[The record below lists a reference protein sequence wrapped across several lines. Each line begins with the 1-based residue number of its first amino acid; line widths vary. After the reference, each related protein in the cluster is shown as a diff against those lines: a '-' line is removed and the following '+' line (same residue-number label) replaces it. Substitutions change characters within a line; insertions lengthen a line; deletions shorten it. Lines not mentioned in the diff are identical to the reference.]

1 MAFERRTAPSCLY
14 VNKRLCKIRHYRYFS
29 KARPG
34 RVNPISHRGGLLWP
48 RVFSAG
54 YNTAFTKEV
63 VNDTNWLLRYVH
75 HRQFKKK
82 FKALA
87 ARHFVWRPSESRGPL
102 IFFDFSFINFGA
114 DIFRAFRLDFWK
126 ALKSRVLKL
135 DTNPFAWKV
144 LIYISID
151 MCKETAKNLSGNNF
165 LSPWS

>member
-1 MAFERRTAPSCLY
+1 MSGAVHFSEWPKFGPWWFSYSSGHGPVMERKAMALLQVIPLEKLMHISGTSSTL
-14 VNKRLCKIRHYRYFS
+14 
-29 KARPG
+29 
-34 RVNPISHRGGLLWP
+34 NPISHRRGLLGP
-48 RVFSAG
+48 RFFSAA
-54 YNTAFTKEV
+54 YYTAFTKEV

-135 DTNPFAWKV
+135 EANF
-144 LIYISID
+144 LSID
-151 MCKETAKNLSGNNF
+151 MCKETA
-165 LSPWS
+165 